1 MLHVAFRISDAFTI
15 FNLKIFRRL
24 KRKSYRRRNERN
36 ADNREYHRLME
47 RLGHETIQL
56 VIRIHPDI
64 TEMQHQIYI
73 LLILDNMHI
82 YYTFGNFSSINVPIY
97 GRVYLGLSLRRFVDD
112 GTSR

>member
-24 KRKSYRRRNERN
+24 KRKSYRRRNERKT
-36 ADNREYHRLME
+36 DNREYHRLME
-47 RLGHETIQL
+47 RLGYETIQL
-56 VIRIHPDI
+56 VIRII

-82 YYTFGNFSSINVPIY
+82 YIILSKTFQA
-97 GRVYLGLSLRRFVDD
+97 
-112 GTSR
+112 